1 MAEAN
6 NKSYA
11 DVKTAVRNAAKA
23 ELDAAVKDNRLTQA
37 QADRI
42 LARLSARLDDGGRFR
57 GRHRHGP

>member
-1 MAEAN
+1 
-6 NKSYA
+6 
-11 DVKTAVRNAAKA
+11 VRNAARA